1 MSNTVKELCE
11 HLKELIIEESY
22 SESTSIDMNFI
33 IDRMLEYADMNG
45 IEEYSESVGES
56 FVTYCEK
63 DLQICG
69 SRVTRAKNIVG
80 KLSRLSHG
88 LDGKDAL
95 WPRRFKVTDDC
106 LPEWMKD
113 LLSGY
118 TKYCRNVGNK
128 EYTIYYKRWICI
140 RFLANLAELGC
151 CSADDIDSKNIQSA
165 FLALGFNSYWGRI
178 RGFMKYLFDAGVVN
192 RDYSTLISYKKSSE
206 VHPVTYTQEEISKT
220 EDSIDRSTPAGVRN
234 YAIML
239 LISRY
244 GIRARDIAAMTTDNI
259 DFDNDRIR
267 FVQQKTGD
275 MWEGPLFLEV
285 KEALLNYINN
295 ARPDVPDYS
304 ELFLTCM
311 IPYKPIDQAIVNTMI
326 GDVFNRSGVNISG
339 KRHGSRALRSAKAT
353 NMVNDGV
360 STETVRRI
368 MGHGTSYAL
377 RHYAKIDIKS
387 MRICP
392 LPVPEPSGK
401 FAEKLCWKG
410 GNR

>member
-1 MSNTVKELCE
+1 MSNVVNELCSR
-11 HLKELIIEESY
+11 LKELIVEESY
-22 SESTSIDMNFI
+22 SESTSRDMKFV
-33 IDRMLEYADMNG
+33 IDRMIEYAELNG
-45 IEEYSESVGES
+45 IEEYSESVGEN

-69 SRVTRAKNIVG
+69 SRVIRAKNIVG
-80 KLSRLSHG
+80 KLNRLSHG
-88 LDGKDAL
+88 LDGKAAL

-113 LLSGY
+113 LLNEY
-118 TKYCRNVGNK
+118 TEYCRNVGNK

-140 RFLANLAELGC
+140 RFLSNLAGLGC
-151 CSADDIDSKNIQSA
+151 RSAEDIDSKNIQSA
-165 FLALGFNSYWGRI
+165 FLALGFNRYWGRI

-192 RDYSTLISYKKSSE
+192 RDYSTLISYRRSGE
-206 VHPVTYTQEEISKT
+206 VHPVIYTQSEISEA
-220 EDSIDRSTPAGVRN
+220 EDSIDQSTPAGIRN

-244 GIRARDIAAMTTDNI
+244 GIRARDIAAMTVDNF
-259 DFDNDRIR
+259 DFDNDRIQ
-267 FVQQKTGD
+267 FVQQKTGN
-275 MWEGPLFLEV
+275 MWEGPLFHEV
-285 KEALLNYINN
+285 KEALLNYISN
-295 ARPDVPDYS
+295 ARPNVHDCS
-304 ELFLTCM
+304 ELFLTCT
-311 IPYKPIDQAIVNTMI
+311 IPYKPINQAIINTMI

-360 STETVRRI
+360 PTETVRRI

-377 RHYAKIDIKS
+377 RHYAKIDIES

-392 LPVPEPSGK
+392 LPVPEPSGI
-401 FAEKLCWKG
+401 FAEKLGWKG